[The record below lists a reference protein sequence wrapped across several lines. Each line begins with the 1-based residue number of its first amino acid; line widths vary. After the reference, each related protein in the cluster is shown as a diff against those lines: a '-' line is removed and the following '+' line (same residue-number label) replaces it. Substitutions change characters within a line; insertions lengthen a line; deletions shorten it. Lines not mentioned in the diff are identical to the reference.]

1 MYFLE
6 IIVVRDLKD
15 GIFLMQTTNWAN
27 EGMGVFKVKVFL
39 ALAQFHL
46 HIKIKTCFSQEQLVH
61 VSQILHVNF

>member
-1 MYFLE
+1 MYYSE

-39 ALAQFHL
+39 TLAQFHL
-46 HIKIKTCFSQEQLVH
+46 HIKINLAFLR
-61 VSQILHVNF
+61 NN